1 MNHLHLIWIIPL
13 AASFGFM
20 VAAILS
26 ASKETKGEPKMA
38 VIYVRNEKGE
48 FVEVPALVGR
58 SAYEIAV
65 ASGFKGT
72 EAEWL
77 ASLKPKKGVDYFTAA
92 DKQEIIN
99 AVLAQLPSSG
109 GGSGGSSSGS
119 DSITFTVGGISY
131 TVPAGTTWSS
141 FVANGKYSYW
151 ADGILYFT
159 IQDNGSDTY
168 VIAENL
174 DTDESGAVLY
184 GGAPVIGNNLIE
196 AKSYDIENTGS

>member
-1 MNHLHLIWIIPL
+1 
-13 AASFGFM
+13 
-20 VAAILS
+20 
-26 ASKETKGEPKMA
+26 MA

-109 GGSGGSSSGS
+109 
-119 DSITFTVGGISY
+119 
-131 TVPAGTTWSS
+131 A
-141 FVANGKYSYW
+141 
-151 ADGILYFT
+151 
-159 IQDNGSDTY
+159 
-168 VIAENL
+168 
-174 DTDESGAVLY
+174 GAVLY

>member
-1 MNHLHLIWIIPL
+1 
-13 AASFGFM
+13 
-20 VAAILS
+20 
-26 ASKETKGEPKMA
+26 MA
-38 VIYVRNEKGE
+38 VLYIKDKNGE
-48 FVEVPALVGR
+48 FVEVPTL
-58 SAYEIAV
+58 
-65 ASGFKGT
+65 KGSDGYTPIRGKDYWT
-72 EAEWL
+72 EAD
-77 ASLKPKKGVDYFTAA
+77 KK
-92 DKQEIIN
+92 EIIDS
-99 AVLAQLPSSG
+99 VLAAL
-109 GGSGGSSSGS
+109 GS
-119 DSITFTVGGISY
+119 IAFTVGGSSY

-174 DTDESGAVLY
+174 GTDESGAVLY